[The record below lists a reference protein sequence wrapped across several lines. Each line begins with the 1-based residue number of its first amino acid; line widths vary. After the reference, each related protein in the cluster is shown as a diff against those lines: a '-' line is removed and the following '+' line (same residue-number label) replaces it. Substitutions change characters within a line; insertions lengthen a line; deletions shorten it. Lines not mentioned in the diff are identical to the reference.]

1 MPENTRGIQTHTAS
15 LHLCQCDQMTSIAH
29 CMGCWIRIK
38 SFLGCH
44 WGGGRSPSDTIN
56 LVVRLDATAD
66 KQLNPFLPECL
77 CHTAV
82 MFNDKAACCFQRPC
96 MIVTK
101 GGLKDVVFFPLMAS
115 NISLCAVS
123 LLSQKIQAALWIL
136 PWFKLLLTA
145 HWICLLCSFTQTGH
159 LCVKRGR
166 RAQRKELVRNV
177 HKDVQRTS
185 PVFQSGFCQRGKVC
199 VLQGNLTLILLIAA
213 TISIRLPGR
222 PTSKLP
228 MYCKT

>member
-1 MPENTRGIQTHTAS
+1 MHKSKFRIYFLKMCKHTHTHTTGMPENTRGIQTHTAS

-82 MFNDKAACCFQRPC
+82 MFNDKAACCFQQPC

-123 LLSQKIQAALWIL
+123 LLSQKIQAAL
-136 PWFKLLLTA
+136 
-145 HWICLLCSFTQTGH
+145 
-159 LCVKRGR
+159 
-166 RAQRKELVRNV
+166 
-177 HKDVQRTS
+177 
-185 PVFQSGFCQRGKVC
+185 
-199 VLQGNLTLILLIAA
+199 
-213 TISIRLPGR
+213 
-222 PTSKLP
+222 
-228 MYCKT
+228 

>member
-1 MPENTRGIQTHTAS
+1 MHKSKFRIYFLKMCKHTHTHTTGMPENTRGIQTHTAS
-15 LHLCQCDQMTSIAH
+15 LHLCQCDQMSSIAH

-101 GGLKDVVFFPLMAS
+101 GGLKDVVFSPWWHQTYP
-115 NISLCAVS
+115 CAPC
-123 LLSQKIQAALWIL
+123 LSSA
-136 PWFKLLLTA
+136 
-145 HWICLLCSFTQTGH
+145 
-159 LCVKRGR
+159 
-166 RAQRKELVRNV
+166 RK
-177 HKDVQRTS
+177 
-185 PVFQSGFCQRGKVC
+185 
-199 VLQGNLTLILLIAA
+199 
-213 TISIRLPGR
+213 
-222 PTSKLP
+222 SKLP
-228 MYCKT
+228 YESCPDLNCSWRPTESAHCVVLHRQVIYV